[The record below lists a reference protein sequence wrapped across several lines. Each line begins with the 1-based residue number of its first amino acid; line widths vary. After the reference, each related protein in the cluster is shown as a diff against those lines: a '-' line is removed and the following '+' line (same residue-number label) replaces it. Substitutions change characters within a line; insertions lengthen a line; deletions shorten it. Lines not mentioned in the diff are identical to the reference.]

1 MYGKQT
7 ETAIAAMS
15 RLAEVYDGGKTRLSA
30 AEIAADRNLQRPFVG
45 KILSALSQA
54 GLVVGSP
61 GPGGGYTLA
70 RTPAEISVHEV
81 YRLFERED
89 TSVVCPFGGGICGV
103 GDPCALHD
111 KLVNLKATIDEM
123 LHGTSFEE
131 FQRRYQDEGLRPAQ
145 VSGSGVP
152 DQRDSYRASRQAR
165 GGSVR

>member
-15 RLAEVYDGGKTRLSA
+15 RLAEVYDNGETRLSA
-30 AEIAADRNLQRPFVG
+30 SDIAADRHLQRPFVG

-70 RTPAEISVHEV
+70 RHPREITIHEV

-89 TSVVCPFGGGICGV
+89 VGVECPFGGGVCGV
-103 GDPCALHD
+103 GEACALHD
-111 KLVNLKATIDEM
+111 KLLNLKNTLDEM
-123 LHGTSFEE
+123 LHGTTFED
-131 FQRRYQDEGLRPAQ
+131 FRRRYQDEGLRPAEVQ
-145 VSGSGVP
+145 GELP
-152 DQRDSYRASRQAR
+152 DERETYRASRQAR
-165 GGSVR
+165 GGVVR

>member
-15 RLAEVYDGGKTRLSA
+15 RLAEVYDGGSTRLSA
-30 AEIAADRNLQRPFVG
+30 SDIAADRALQRPFVG

-54 GLVVGSP
+54 GLVDGSP

-70 RTPAEISVHEV
+70 RDPGQITVHDV

-89 TSVVCPFGGGICGV
+89 ASVTCPFGGGICGK

-111 KLVNLKATIDEM
+111 KLVNLKATLDEV
-123 LHGTSFEE
+123 LNGTTFEE
-131 FQRRYQDEGLRPAQ
+131 FRHRYQDLGMRAAALEDVA
-145 VSGSGVP
+145 VP
-152 DQRDSYRASRQAR
+152 DHRETYRASRQAR
-165 GGSVR
+165 GGAVR